1 MVGQHDVHQRQVRRL
16 ALGEVL
22 QCLPPIGGVVD
33 HEAVTFEHVADE
45 KGDVLFVF
53 HHENAFAGG
62 FAHG

>member
-1 MVGQHDVHQRQVRRL
+1 MVGQHDVHQRQVRRFGP
-16 ALGEVL
+16 GEVL
-22 QCLPPIGGVVD
+22 QGLAAIGGVVD

-45 KGDVLFVF
+45 KGDVFFVF